1 MTLPGHRSAGHAT
14 CSGRQARGRAPLTGG
29 RGRRPRSTI
38 LCCLLREP
46 GGPPRPQTCPHQM
59 HWLPSELNKI
69 LCKPT
74 TCKLKTKSSVVAVDR
89 DTHPLESCRRAQS
102 PELWRGVSDAGKS
115 GLMWSDCPTSCRS
128 FPNSLKKPRE
138 GIWRTHR
145 VCTLCKMG
153 REPPPRT
160 ELKGRADRNSQADG
174 DCYLFS
180 DTIKG
185 SSLT

>member
-1 MTLPGHRSAGHAT
+1 MQNGRRTVPVVGAAATATVRPSPGRLLTGSAPPCLASHQINVVSVTLPGHRSAGHAT

-38 LCCLLREP
+38 LCRLLREP

-74 TCKLKTKSSVVAVDR
+74 TCKLKTKSSVTAVDR
-89 DTHPLESCRRAQS
+89 DTHPLESCRRARS

-115 GLMWSDCPTSCRS
+115 GLMWSDCPTSRRQLS
-128 FPNSLKKPRE
+128 
-138 GIWRTHR
+138 
-145 VCTLCKMG
+145 
-153 REPPPRT
+153 
-160 ELKGRADRNSQADG
+160 
-174 DCYLFS
+174 
-180 DTIKG
+180 
-185 SSLT
+185 